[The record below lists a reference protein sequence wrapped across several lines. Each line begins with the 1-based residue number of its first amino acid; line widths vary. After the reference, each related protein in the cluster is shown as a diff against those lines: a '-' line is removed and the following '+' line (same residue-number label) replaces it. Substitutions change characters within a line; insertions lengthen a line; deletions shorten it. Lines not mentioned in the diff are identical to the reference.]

1 MNDRYPYVRFVVD
14 AAQFIAGAVALIVF
28 LGGTASACSH
38 GGFGGLIT
46 FLITTVLAGM
56 AYVAVM
62 VKMEI
67 LHLLLDIEDA
77 TRQALAAAARPPT
90 TPSSSSP
97 AA

>member
-14 AAQFIAGAVALIVF
+14 AAQFIAGAVALMVF

-38 GGFGGLIT
+38 GGFGGFLT
-46 FLITTVLAGM
+46 FAITTVLAGV

-67 LHLLLDIEDA
+67 LHLLLDIEDTARQSLA
-77 TRQALAAAARPPT
+77 TPTRP